1 MSERK
6 REGERKKRGE
16 NMTCMEKG
24 GMERK
29 TKGGGMRDTVTEK
42 KE

>member
-16 NMTCMEKG
+16 NMACMEEG
-24 GMERK
+24 MMERK
-29 TKGGGMRDTVTEK
+29 TKGGGMRDTVRKK